1 MKVSSVLPVAAVLCA
16 ATNACLLPE
25 EMDAERHLA
34 LHGRYP
40 DDSPQGLRARQ
51 GPANPAATGVPIATG
66 DRFAGGTV
74 APRGQATEPRAIP
87 SIMTPEEV
95 TSGLRALA
103 AKYTD
108 VRFFDA
114 PHKTVESRTV
124 SGIVIGSGSSG
135 PRIYIESGIHA
146 RERGGP
152 DHMIYFLSDLLY
164 ARDAGTGVTWG
175 GKSYT
180 NAQVRTALSAGI
192 VSIPMINP
200 DGVAFDQR
208 TGRCWR
214 KNRNTASARAG
225 AGAPNAADI
234 GIDLNRNFDGTWDYR
249 KAFHRN
255 VANGRSPPASD
266 NPGSEV
272 FHGTAPFSEQ
282 ETRNIEWVTG
292 QHSSS
297 LSWFLDLHS
306 FTGVVLHS
314 WGDDEAQTT
323 DPTQHFRNA
332 TWDGRRGL
340 KGDFPYKEYIEVD
353 DLDAQKETSVAMVGA
368 MNAAGDGATVTYY
381 EQPSVDLYPTAGT
394 STDWFLGRYYG
405 RNCGANRINGI
416 TIEFGRSSG
425 VAACAFYPTTAQF
438 HNSMR
443 QVAAGLMEIVLA
455 AAGPKGDPKIRKSKR
470 QAMRAVQ

>member
-1 MKVSSVLPVAAVLCA
+1 MKVPAVLPVAAALCLA
-16 ATNACLLPE
+16 ANACLLPE
-25 EMDAERHLA
+25 EIEADQHLA
-34 LHGRYP
+34 LYGRYP
-40 DDSPQGLRARQ
+40 DDSPHALRARQ

-74 APRGQATEPRAIP
+74 PPRGQATEPRTVQ

-103 AKYTD
+103 SKYKD

-114 PHKTVESRTV
+114 PYQTHENRTV
-124 SGIVIGSGSSG
+124 SGIVIGAGE

-152 DHMIYFLSDLLY
+152 DHMLYFLSDLLY

-180 NAQVRTALSAGI
+180 HKQVLEALSAGI
-192 VSIPMINP
+192 VSIPMVNP
-200 DGVAFDQR
+200 DGVAYDQR

-214 KNRNTASARAG
+214 KNRNPKSARPGGSSEAS
-225 AGAPNAADI
+225 DI
-234 GIDLNRNFDGTWDYR
+234 GIDLNRNFDALWDFR
-249 KAFHRN
+249 KFFSSSLPR
-255 VANGRSPPASD
+255 PPASED
-266 NPGSEV
+266 PAAET
-272 FHGTAPFSEQ
+272 FRGTAPFSEQ
-282 ETRNIEWVTG
+282 ETRNIAWVAE
-292 QHSSS
+292 QHRK

-323 DPTQHFRNA
+323 DPAQSFTNPV
-332 TWDGRRGL
+332 WDGKRGI
-340 KGDFPYKEYIEVD
+340 KGDFPYKEYIEAD
-353 DLDAQKETSVAMVGA
+353 DLAAHKDTSTAMVGA
-368 MNAAGDGATVTYY
+368 MNAAGDGVTVNYY
-381 EQPSVDLYPTAGT
+381 EQPSVDLYPTSGA

-405 RNCGANRINGI
+405 KTRGANRINGI
-416 TIEFGRSSG
+416 TIEFGKSSG
-425 VAACAFYPTTAQF
+425 IRACQFYPTTAQF

-443 QVAAGLMEIVLA
+443 QVAAGMMELVLT
-455 AAGPKGDPKIRKSKR
+455 AAGPKGDPKIRKSTR
-470 QAMRAVQ
+470 CVTRTV